1 MQTLAELKQ
10 QIPQQG
16 RVEWIGISQH
26 RRAEIQECDQ
36 VQVQAGRGIAG
47 DHRATG
53 QPDGNRQI
61 TLIQREHLLGVAG
74 LVEPG
79 AVTPIDPARLRRNL
93 VISGVN
99 LLALKDRVFR
109 IGADVE
115 LQGTGPCVP
124 CSRMEENLGT
134 GGYNAMRGHGGIT
147 ARVLTGGTIAVG
159 DVLQAITAD

>member
-1 MQTLAELKQ
+1 MQTIAELKQ
-10 QIPQQG
+10 QIPHQG
-16 RVEWIGISQH
+16 RVEWIGISAH
-26 RRAEIQECDQ
+26 RRSEIQECDQ
-36 VQVQAGRGIAG
+36 VLVHAGTGIEG
-47 DHRATG
+47 DHRAAG

-61 TLIQREHLLGVAG
+61 TLIQQEHLLGVAQ
-74 LVEPG
+74 LIEPA

-99 LLALKDRVFR
+99 LLALKDIVFR
-109 IGADVE
+109 IGAEVE

-147 ARVLTGGTIAVG
+147 ARVLKGGTIAVG
-159 DVLQAITAD
+159 DALQAITAD